1 MKRVLFIA
9 HRVPYPPDKGER
21 VRAFHEIQALAARWR
36 VTLAALA
43 HRPEDFQ
50 AAEALA
56 RWCERVLVARAGGAP
71 GLARGALALLRG
83 RSVTE
88 GYFGSRALQRA
99 IRDEAAREPFDL
111 VVAYSSG
118 TLPHALAVPAP
129 ARVMDLVDVD
139 SIKWASY
146 ADASRWPRRW
156 FCRLES
162 RRVARLERRAVEAC
176 QAVFLVSP
184 EEARALGAAGDGIG
198 AMGNGVDTA
207 YFTPAARGA
216 AAAPSLVFTGTMDY
230 RPNVDGV
237 RWFVRE
243 VWPGLKREVP
253 NLVFTIVGRDPTRDV
268 LRLAE
273 VPGVRVTGAV
283 PDVRPY
289 LREATAAVV
298 PLLIARGIQ
307 NKVLEAMAM
316 GRAVIASPGAI
327 EGLEVERGVDLLE
340 AETAEEWRRCIVDL
354 LADAGLRGRLERS
367 ARACVVSRYAWDA
380 RMRPLVSV
388 CERLMGERPPGPAAA
403 PPSGKGPTV

>member
-1 MKRVLFIA
+1 M
-9 HRVPYPPDKGER
+9 
-21 VRAFHEIQALAARWR
+21 RAFHEIQALAARWR
-36 VTLAALA
+36 VTVAALA

-71 GLARGALALLRG
+71 GLTRGALALLRG

-88 GYFGSRALQRA
+88 GYFASRALQRA

-146 ADASRWPRRW
+146 ADATGWPRRW
-156 FCRLES
+156 FYRLES

-207 YFTPAARGA
+207 YFTPAARSA
-216 AAAPSLVFTGTMDY
+216 ATPSLVFTGTMDY

-253 NLVFTIVGRDPTRDV
+253 DLVFTIVGRDPTRDV

-273 VPGVRVTGAV
+273 APGVRVTGAV

-316 GRAVIASPGAI
+316 GRAVVASPGAV
-327 EGLEVERGVDLLE
+327 EGLEVERGTNLLE
-340 AETAEEWRRCIVDL
+340 AETPEEWHRCIVDL
-354 LADAGLRGRLERS
+354 LADAGLCARLEQA
-367 ARACVVSRYAWDA
+367 ARACVLARYGWDA
-380 RMRPLVSV
+380 RMQPLVSV
-388 CERLMGERPPGPAAA
+388 CERLLGERPSGDAAA
-403 PPSGKGPTV
+403 PCPEEGRTA